1 MTQWLVNGMPD
12 GSLSPQDRG
21 LTYGDGLFETIAL
34 RAGKFRLLDFHLERL
49 QVGCERLGIPP
60 PATELLRAE
69 LKQVAVNCTSGTGK
83 IIITRGCGPRGYR
96 APAQAQATRLVG
108 LFPDS
113 AGSLPSWRDGIRV
126 RWCRTPVAENPA
138 LAGLKTL
145 NRLEQ
150 VLARSEWE
158 DEAITEGLMSTPQ
171 GQVIGGT
178 MSNLFM
184 VDDGQLL
191 TPDLSRCGISGVMR
205 RLILKVAAELAI
217 NAFEQSIDAERL
229 LAADEVFLSNS
240 LQGIAPVIQL
250 DDQPLPIGPVSR
262 KLMQALSQRGVSEC
276 AAA

>member
-1 MTQWLVNGMPD
+1 
-12 GSLSPQDRG
+12 
-21 LTYGDGLFETIAL
+21 
-34 RAGKFRLLDFHLERL
+34 
-49 QVGCERLGIPP
+49 
-60 PATELLRAE
+60 
-69 LKQVAVNCTSGTGK
+69 
-83 IIITRGCGPRGYR
+83 
-96 APAQAQATRLVG
+96 
-108 LFPDS
+108 
-113 AGSLPSWRDGIRV
+113 
-126 RWCRTPVAENPA
+126 
-138 LAGLKTL
+138 
-145 NRLEQ
+145 
-150 VLARSEWE
+150 
-158 DEAITEGLMSTPQ
+158 
-171 GQVIGGT
+171 
-178 MSNLFM
+178 M